1 MFPVDLSRNYTVPFL
16 RNVHFLILVV
26 PFPQVVLEGTYHL
39 QITYCTRLRGHSSVL
54 ASGCSAFVG
63 ELIRVCIKKP

>member
-1 MFPVDLSRNYTVPFL
+1 MFPVDLSSNYIVPFL
-16 RNVHFLILVV
+16 CDVHFLILLV
-26 PFPQVVLEGTYHL
+26 PFPQVFLEGAYHL
-39 QITYCTRLRGHSSVL
+39 HITYCTRLRGHSSVL